1 MGSSSAKWLGE
12 HDFNVTVD
20 LIESFREAAR
30 AIDMAFPVSI
40 ALSQGNL
47 KIAKIFLFEIY
58 CNKIL
63 LEADWHGLALGR
75 VLPEWLKEIDDY
87 KRVVLSHNL
96 LTKVPDGLIDM
107 KNLLKLDLA
116 KNSIEEVPK
125 EIFEL
130 KQLRN
135 LNLLSNDI
143 RYLPN
148 VSEWSKAMK
157 VLNLKENNL
166 RFLDDSIAESELEDL
181 NLAENNL
188 GHVPE
193 CICEIKTL
201 QTLDLSRN
209 KFITILP
216 PDLAK
221 LTKLNYLGIEHMDQV
236 LFSLFCG
243 QVIIS
248 SRGGNVRH
256 PSLTFI

>member
-1 MGSSSAKWLGE
+1 MKNLCQVQMKGSE
-12 HDFNVTVD
+12 CNFNVTID
-20 LIESFREAAR
+20 LFREAAR
-30 AIDMAFPVSI
+30 SIDMAFPVI
-40 ALSQGNL
+40 LALSHKNFT
-47 KIAKIFLFEIY
+47 IAKIFLFEIY
-58 CNKIL
+58 CNKTL

-75 VLPEWLKEIDDY
+75 VPLEWLKEIDDY

-96 LTKVPDGLIDM
+96 LTKVPEGIIDM

-116 KNSIEEVPK
+116 KNGIEEVPK

-135 LNLLSNDI
+135 LNLLSNEI
-143 RYLPN
+143 HCLPK
-148 VSEWSKAMK
+148 VPEWSKAMK
-157 VLNLKENNL
+157 VLNLKENDL
-166 RFLDDSIAESELEDL
+166 RFLDESIAESELEDL

-188 GHVPE
+188 GQVPE

-236 LFSLFCG
+236 LLLIFRNGS
-243 QVIIS
+243 
-248 SRGGNVRH
+248 
-256 PSLTFI
+256 